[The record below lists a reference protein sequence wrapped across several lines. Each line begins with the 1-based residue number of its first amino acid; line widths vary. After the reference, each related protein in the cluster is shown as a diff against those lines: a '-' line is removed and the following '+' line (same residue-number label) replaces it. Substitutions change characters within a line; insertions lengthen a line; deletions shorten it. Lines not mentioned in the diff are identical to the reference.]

1 MSLAPIIGQK
11 KEKMSS
17 NMVKKGWVAVRVG
30 LLEQGNIAEGACK
43 FMIPISHLHHPH
55 FRRLLEKVEEIHGFS
70 SEGPL
75 SLPISVDDFLHL
87 RWMVEKE
94 ASYYK
99 VVMRLFSSLKSC

>member
-1 MSLAPIIGQK
+1 MSLAPINGEK
-11 KEKMSS
+11 KEKRSS
-17 NMVKKGWVAVRVG
+17 NMVKKGWVAMRVG
-30 LLEQGNIAEGACK
+30 TLEQGNKEGASK